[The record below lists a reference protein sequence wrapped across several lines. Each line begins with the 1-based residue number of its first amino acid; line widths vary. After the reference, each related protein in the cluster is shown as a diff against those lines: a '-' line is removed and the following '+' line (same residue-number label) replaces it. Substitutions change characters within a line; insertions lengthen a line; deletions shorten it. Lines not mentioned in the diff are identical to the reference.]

1 MDNLKYLFDKIE
13 PLLPYFMASMAKTE
27 HEKSSILKIAELC
40 DKHGV
45 PFRTFVNILCDLTA
59 WEAEQSDV

>member
-13 PLLPYFMASMAKTE
+13 PLLPYCMASMAKTE
-27 HEKSSILKIAELC
+27 HEKSSILKVAELC

-45 PFRTFVNILCDLTA
+45 PFRAFINILTDLTT
-59 WEAEQSDV
+59 WEASHTDV